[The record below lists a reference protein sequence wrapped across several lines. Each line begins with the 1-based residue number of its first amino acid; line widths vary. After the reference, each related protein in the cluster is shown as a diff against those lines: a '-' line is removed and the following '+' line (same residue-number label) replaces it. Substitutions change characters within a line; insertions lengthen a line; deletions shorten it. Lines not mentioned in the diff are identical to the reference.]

1 MFISNT
7 LKKSGKSSI
16 LQTSSQYSEYDNDND
31 NNNNNNKGS

>member
-7 LKKSGKSSI
+7 LKKLGKSSI

-31 NNNNNNKGS
+31 NNNKGS